1 MNRQVARYS
10 AFASIVVA
18 TVLGIVYFAFLSG
31 TQADDGSTEVS
42 AADSASASASDEHTS
57 QPDTLFREPAQRLG
71 SRQTQDVPNPFASRT
86 ADVFQTAY
94 GDAEP
99 RRLPVNPSANPL
111 PGAELPQY
119 GKHVQPTARLTAGG
133 QVVAS
138 DNDSSAAHTVNDYL
152 GLQNASREAPP
163 EHSAQQPS
171 ATPASAAKKSAPMG
185 KNVARQKHAA
195 ASQPGGSARQ
205 NAGAGL
211 QSTDAVPLRTAP
223 SAIGTDSSANAADL
237 PSVLERAPRPHSA
250 TANAQDD
257 LQEPIS
263 HYNGGANGGHNSP
276 AQVVPIKPGSRYNSS
291 IANDDAAPGDA
302 YADQLDPARDE
313 GNLPQSGT
321 ALLNTA
327 APPASRI
334 ASGPA
339 GRQLFDSPAAYDPIA
354 GGARPGSRQVEGQ
367 QVPQIT
373 IEKTAPQEVQVGKAA
388 RFELH
393 LRNTGTVV
401 AQGVEVHDFVPEGTQ
416 FVAANPPAT
425 PNARGELIWTLGA
438 LKPGDEST
446 IEVELTPITEGEVGS
461 VAFVT
466 LRAEA
471 GARSRVTRPDLT
483 LQVTSAKQ
491 VMIGGDVQLS
501 IKVGNPGTGPATGV
515 VLEEHVPQGL
525 KHTAGAE
532 LEFEVG
538 TLKPGETRDLEL
550 TLTAAQAGRVVNQ
563 LVVRADGNL
572 HEQAQCEL
580 EVIAPA
586 LAITM
591 DGPSKRYLERQATY
605 TVSVSNP
612 GTAPAKDVE
621 LVTRLPKGLKFV
633 KANNAGHYDAQ
644 AHAVVWSLEE
654 LPPEETGTVML
665 TAIPVEPGEQVLRAE
680 GRAKQN
686 LADEEVQRTVVEGL
700 AALLFEVIDIAD
712 PIEVKGE
719 TQYQIRVMNQGSK
732 AADNVRLA
740 ALLPPELKFVS
751 ADGATRHANKG
762 QQVIFEPLSRLAP
775 KADAT
780 YRIVVQ
786 GVKPGDV
793 RMTIQLEADDLDQPI
808 MKEESTRV
816 YSDE

>member
-18 TVLGIVYFAFLSG
+18 AVLGIVYFAFLSG

-42 AADSASASASDEHTS
+42 AADSASASASDEDSS

-71 SRQTQDVPNPFASRT
+71 TRQTQDVTNPFASRSS
-86 ADVFQTAY
+86 DVLQTAY

-99 RRLPVNPSANPL
+99 RRLPVNPNANPL

-119 GKHVQPTARLTAGG
+119 GNRSQSTARLTAGG

-138 DNDSSAAHTVNDYL
+138 DNDSPAADARNDYL
-152 GLQNASREAPP
+152 GLHNASPESPAELSHPQAP
-163 EHSAQQPS
+163 
-171 ATPASAAKKSAPMG
+171 ATASAAKKGAPAR
-185 KNVARQKHAA
+185 KTVASQQHTAN
-195 ASQPGGSARQ
+195 SQPGRSARQ
-205 NAGAGL
+205 SAGAGL
-211 QSTDAVPLRTAP
+211 QTTDASPLRAAP
-223 SAIGTDSSANAADL
+223 PASGTDLSASAADL
-237 PSVLERAPRPHSA
+237 PSVLEQAPRSRGA
-250 TANAQDD
+250 TANAQDN

-263 HYNGGANGGHNSP
+263 RYNDSGYGALGST
-276 AQVVPIKPGSRYNSS
+276 AQSGAIKPGSGYSASN
-291 IANDDAAPGDA
+291 ANDDVAPGNA
-302 YADQLDPARDE
+302 YADQF
-313 GNLPQSGT
+313 N
-321 ALLNTA
+321 A
-327 APPASRI
+327 ANDATNSPPSAADQFATPSLATRRN
-334 ASGPA
+334 ATGPA
-339 GRQLFDSPAAYDPIA
+339 GRELLTPPADYDPIA

-416 FVAANPPAT
+416 FVSANPPAT
-425 PNARGELIWTLGA
+425 PNARGELVWTLGA
-438 LKPGDEST
+438 LKPGDEAT

-483 LQVTSAKQ
+483 LQVTAAKQ
-491 VMIGGDVQLS
+491 VMIGSDVQLS

-515 VLEEHVPQGL
+515 VIEEHVPPGL
-525 KHTAGAE
+525 KHAAGAE

-538 TLKPGETRDLEL
+538 TLKPGETRELEL
-550 TLTAAQAGRVVNQ
+550 TLTAAQAGRLVNQ

-572 HEQAQCEL
+572 HEEAQCEL

-591 DGPSKRYLERQATY
+591 EGPSKRYLERQATY

-633 KANNAGHYDAQ
+633 KANNAGHYDPQ

-700 AALLFEVIDIAD
+700 AALLFEVIDVAD

-751 ADGATRHANKG
+751 ADGPTRHINKG
-762 QQVIFEPLSRLAP
+762 QQVIFEPLGRLAP
-775 KADAT
+775 KADTA

-786 GVKPGDV
+786 GVQPGDV
-793 RMTIQLEADDLDQPI
+793 RMKIQLQAEDLEQPI

>member
-18 TVLGIVYFAFLSG
+18 AVLGIVYFAFSSG

-42 AADSASASASDEHTS
+42 AVDSATASASDERPP

-71 SRQTQDVPNPFASRT
+71 SRQTQDVPNPFASRAT
-86 ADVFQTAY
+86 DVVQTAY
-94 GDAEP
+94 GDGAP
-99 RRLPVNPSANPL
+99 RRLPVDPNANPL
-111 PGAELPQY
+111 PAAELAQY
-119 GKHVQPTARLTAGG
+119 GNPSQSTARLTAGG
-133 QVVAS
+133 QIVAS
-138 DNDSSAAHTVNDYL
+138 DNDSPAADTRNDYL
-152 GLQNASREAPP
+152 GLHNASREAPA
-163 EHSAQQPS
+163 ELSAQP
-171 ATPASAAKKSAPMG
+171 ATAMPASAAKKGAQGRKTVAP
-185 KNVARQKHAA
+185 QQQTA
-195 ASQPGGSARQ
+195 ASQPGRSARQ
-205 NAGAGL
+205 IAGAGL
-211 QSTDAVPLRTAP
+211 QSTGATPLRAAP
-223 SAIGTDSSANAADL
+223 SASGANISANAADL
-237 PSVLERAPRPHSA
+237 PSVLEQAPRPA
-250 TANAQDD
+250 DDTVNAQEN
-257 LQEPIS
+257 LQEPIGR
-263 HYNGGANGGHNSP
+263 YNSGGYGAHGSAMQAAP
-276 AQVVPIKPGSRYNSS
+276 LKPGSRYSS
-291 IANDDAAPGDA
+291 ANAADNAVASDA
-302 YADQLDPARDE
+302 YSNQLEAPNDTNNLPPSGSDQLPTGSPSARRIASSSAARE
-313 GNLPQSGT
+313 
-321 ALLNTA
+321 LL
-327 APPASRI
+327 APPA
-334 ASGPA
+334 
-339 GRQLFDSPAAYDPIA
+339 DYDPIA

-373 IEKTAPQEVQVGKAA
+373 IEKTAPEEVQVGKAA

-416 FVAANPPAT
+416 FVTANPPAT
-425 PNARGELIWTLGA
+425 PNARGELIWALGA
-438 LKPGDEST
+438 LKPGDEAT
-446 IEVELTPITEGEVGS
+446 IEVELTPITEGEIGS

-483 LQVTSAKQ
+483 LQVTAAKQ
-491 VMIGGDVQLS
+491 VMIGHDVQLS

-515 VLEEHVPQGL
+515 VIEEHVPPGL
-525 KHTAGAE
+525 KHAAGAE

-538 TLKPGETRDLEL
+538 TLKPGETRELEL

-572 HEQAQCEL
+572 HQQEECEL

-586 LAITM
+586 LAVKM

-605 TVSVSNP
+605 EVSVSNP
-612 GTAPAKDVE
+612 GTAPAKDIE

-633 KANNAGHYDAQ
+633 KANNAGHYDPQ

-654 LPPEETGTVML
+654 LPPEETGTVLL
-665 TAIPVEPGEQVLRAE
+665 TAIPVEPGEQLLRAE

-686 LADEEVQRTVVEGL
+686 LAAEDVQKTVVEGL
-700 AALLFEVIDIAD
+700 AALLFEVIDVAD

-732 AADNVRLA
+732 SADNVRLA
-740 ALLPPELKFVS
+740 ALLPAELKFVS
-751 ADGATRHANKG
+751 ADGPTRHAAKG
-762 QQVIFEPLSRLAP
+762 QQVVFEPLSRLAP
-775 KADAT
+775 KADAA